1 MGQGRHSKKI
11 GLLGRRRHVFTV
23 TTVSKSGKSGIN
35 PLFQNISD
43 WPFPALPKKL
53 EPMNASPLRF
63 ALATSLLALF
73 LPPVL
78 AMEDAPSVASR
89 WQAEAKDPVP
99 PGVRLELQTDRKSYF
114 IGENVL
120 VHFVLKNAGTKPFTI
135 NVGGDYRGS
144 GRPLRFDVSVN
155 DSLGNPVEDAGY
167 PTLDMGGLSYS
178 PEIKLG
184 ADFTQSIPLLQYR
197 RITTPGT
204 YKIRITHDLG
214 WKETA
219 GLRRPVGEIVLDFKM
234 PSSAEAEK
242 IVSEMEQLPPRN
254 PGSWGERM
262 AGYADFGGL
271 DAPVYLEPLLR
282 RARAGEARALEGIA
296 RMRTPESTA
305 ALVELARSPDAK
317 IALQAAS
324 NLNGRLP
331 SPDPGH
337 LQGEKK
343 HYWNTDAQITV
354 RLLAVDFLG
363 KNDAK
368 SVAAGADMLRVIGTP
383 TDAPALLDA
392 LQHAIDKL
400 ISPRREPSDNI
411 LDQPQPVRELVLA
424 LKTLKQRG
432 YSVPEASLN
441 EAGLLAYFALLEE
454 EPGPRPALWRRV
466 VEVYSENAHF
476 PTRLEAVNSF
486 PSPLP
491 ADCVPLIKARL
502 NDTDLG
508 VIRAAC
514 ATAGRSENPVFVPQL
529 IEIITT
535 ENHPWLLR
543 EAANAAWQLGARE
556 ELRNAWVERLP
567 DETLSPI
574 ALSYLEHI
582 FDGLPGGSSGPNDLT
597 RKERIALREEW
608 KRFLAQHADEL
619 REGKKFKL
627 GDPALPRAL
636 FGRTRT
642 WKLPDGSFWPMTW
655 EEQSKRPQE

>member
-1 MGQGRHSKKI
+1 
-11 GLLGRRRHVFTV
+11 
-23 TTVSKSGKSGIN
+23 
-35 PLFQNISD
+35 
-43 WPFPALPKKL
+43 
-53 EPMNASPLRF
+53 MNASPLRF
-63 ALATSLLALF
+63 ALVTGLLSMLGAPAAATEA
-73 LPPVL
+73 
-78 AMEDAPSVASR
+78 EPSVGSR

-99 PGVRLELQTDRKSYF
+99 PGARLELQTDRKSYF

-120 VHFVLKNAGTKPFTI
+120 VHFVLKNTGSQPFTI

-155 DSLGNPVEDAGY
+155 DSQENPVEDAGY
-167 PTLDMGGLSYS
+167 PTLDMGGFSYS

-204 YKIRITHDLG
+204 YKISITHDLG

-234 PSSAEAEK
+234 PSPTDAEK

-254 PGSWGERM
+254 PGSWGEPM
-262 AGYADFGGL
+262 AAYADFGGL

-282 RARAGEARALEGIA
+282 RARAGEERALEGIA

-317 IALQAAS
+317 IALQAAA
-324 NLNGRLP
+324 NLNRRLP

-337 LQGEKK
+337 PQGEKK
-343 HYWNTDAQITV
+343 HYWNTDAETTV

-363 KNDAK
+363 KKDAQ

-383 TDAPALLDA
+383 ADAPTLLEA

-400 ISPRREPSDNI
+400 ISPRRNPTDNI

-424 LKTLKQRG
+424 LKALQPRG
-432 YSVPEASLN
+432 YSVQEGSLN
-441 EAGLLAYFALLEE
+441 EAGLLAYFALLENV
-454 EPGPRPALWRRV
+454 PGPRSAFWRQV
-466 VEVYSENAHF
+466 VEVYSANARF

-486 PSPLP
+486 SVPLT
-491 ADCVPLIKARL
+491 DNCVPLIKARL
-502 NDTDLG
+502 SDADIG
-508 VIRAAC
+508 VVRAAC
-514 ATAGRSENPVFVPQL
+514 VVAGRSGNPMFAPQL
-529 IEIITT
+529 LEIITT

-556 ELRNAWVERLP
+556 ALRNAWVERLP
-567 DETLSPI
+567 DETLCAI
-574 ALSYLEHI
+574 ALDYLEHVI
-582 FDGLPGGSSGPNDLT
+582 ERVPGGSSGRTDLT
-597 RKERIALREEW
+597 RKERIALRDEW

-636 FGRTRT
+636 FGRART

-655 EEQSKRPQE
+655 EEQSKRPPE